1 MGYLRNH
8 LATVVTGCFA
18 IFLSGMY
25 FYMPAPLHQLLMVAT
40 IVTWFLVVICWL
52 AQKSADWSKKH
63 GGHTEHSHSG
73 HSHTHEEKKSSTR
86 LTNISVEELN
96 KFRETFTAELN
107 ELKDEV
113 KLNVFDNSLEISA
126 QHKEEEE
133 EKKKNYLRKE
143 RSEISYYRTLPL
155 PEKVVSDKTNAK
167 LVDGVLNITI
177 PKATP
182 TPKPK
187 SSSIQVQ

>member
-1 MGYLRNH
+1 MTKDDKQKTE
-8 LATVVTGCFA
+8 LAPAWPLNWQSLDKAFENFRKEFEKSFA
-18 IFLSGMY
+18 SFPSFPPMQKMSALSCDIVDEGDKY
-25 FYMPAPLHQLLMVAT
+25 VIKAEMPG
-40 IVTWFLVVICWL
+40 I
-52 AQKSADWSKKH
+52 K
-63 GGHTEHSHSG
+63 
-73 HSHTHEEKKSSTR
+73 
-86 LTNISVEELN
+86 
-96 KFRETFTAELN
+96 
-107 ELKDEV
+107 KDEV

-143 RSEISYYRTLPL
+143 RSEVSYYRTLPL
-155 PEKVVSDKTNAK
+155 PEKVVSDKTSAK
-167 LVDGVLNITI
+167 LSDGVLSITI

>member
-1 MGYLRNH
+1 M
-8 LATVVTGCFA
+8 T
-18 IFLSGMY
+18 
-25 FYMPAPLHQLLMVAT
+25 
-40 IVTWFLVVICWL
+40 
-52 AQKSADWSKKH
+52 KDESKK
-63 GGHTEHSHSG
+63 TELVPAWPFNWKSLDNAF
-73 HSHTHEEKKSSTR
+73 ENFRKEFEKSFSSFPSLPSMPKMTSLSCDVADEGDKYVIR
-86 LTNISVEELN
+86 
-96 KFRETFTAELN
+96 AEMPGVK
-107 ELKDEV
+107 KDEI

-143 RSEISYYRTLPL
+143 RSEVSYYRTLPL
-155 PEKVVSDKTNAK
+155 PEKVVSDKTQAK
-167 LVDGVLNITI
+167 LADGILNVTI

>member
-1 MGYLRNH
+1 MTKDDSKQKTELVPAWPFNWQSLDRAFENFRKEFEKSFSTFPSLH
-8 LATVVTGCFA
+8 SLSKMSSLSCDVVDEGDK
-18 IFLSGMY
+18 Y
-25 FYMPAPLHQLLMVAT
+25 
-40 IVTWFLVVICWL
+40 VI
-52 AQKSADWSKKH
+52 K
-63 GGHTEHSHSG
+63 
-73 HSHTHEEKKSSTR
+73 
-86 LTNISVEELN
+86 
-96 KFRETFTAELN
+96 AEVPGVK
-107 ELKDEV
+107 KDEI

-143 RSEISYYRTLPL
+143 RSEISYYRTIPL
-155 PEKVVSDKTNAK
+155 QEKVISDKTNAK
-167 LVDGVLNITI
+167 LTDGILNVTI

>member
-1 MGYLRNH
+1 M
-8 LATVVTGCFA
+8 T
-18 IFLSGMY
+18 
-25 FYMPAPLHQLLMVAT
+25 
-40 IVTWFLVVICWL
+40 
-52 AQKSADWSKKH
+52 KDESKK
-63 GGHTEHSHSG
+63 TELVPAWPLNWQSLDKAFESFRR
-73 HSHTHEEKKSSTR
+73 EFEKSFSSFPS
-86 LTNISVEELN
+86 LPSMPKMSSLSCDVVDEGDKYVI
-96 KFRETFTAELN
+96 KAEVPGVK
-107 ELKDEV
+107 KDEI

-167 LVDGVLNITI
+167 LIDGVLSITI

-187 SSSIQVQ
+187 SSAIQVQ

>member
-1 MGYLRNH
+1 MTKDDSKQKTELVPAWPMNWQNLDKAFESFRKEFEKSFASFPS
-8 LATVVTGCFA
+8 LPAMPKVASLSCDVVDEGDKYVIKA
-18 IFLSGMY
+18 E
-25 FYMPAPLHQLLMVAT
+25 MPGV
-40 IVTWFLVVICWL
+40 
-52 AQKSADWSKKH
+52 K
-63 GGHTEHSHSG
+63 
-73 HSHTHEEKKSSTR
+73 
-86 LTNISVEELN
+86 
-96 KFRETFTAELN
+96 
-107 ELKDEV
+107 KDEI

-126 QHKEEEE
+126 QHKEQEE

-167 LVDGVLNITI
+167 LTDGVLNITI

-187 SSSIQVQ
+187 SNSIQVQ

>member
-1 MGYLRNH
+1 MTKDDSKQKTELVPAWPFNWQSLDRAFENFRKEFEKSFSTFPSLH
-8 LATVVTGCFA
+8 SLPKMSSLSCDVVDEGDK
-18 IFLSGMY
+18 Y
-25 FYMPAPLHQLLMVAT
+25 
-40 IVTWFLVVICWL
+40 VI
-52 AQKSADWSKKH
+52 K
-63 GGHTEHSHSG
+63 
-73 HSHTHEEKKSSTR
+73 
-86 LTNISVEELN
+86 
-96 KFRETFTAELN
+96 AEVPGVK
-107 ELKDEV
+107 KDEI

-143 RSEISYYRTLPL
+143 RSEISYYRTIPL
-155 PEKVVSDKTNAK
+155 PEKVISDKTNAK
-167 LVDGVLNITI
+167 LTDGILNVTI